1 MDGIERADRF
11 TGECLAGAINYLR
24 RDAQQM
30 PMSGSGSEMR
40 TPVSSFPLAQ
50 VAYRQ
55 GVA

>member
-1 MDGIERADRF
+1 
-11 TGECLAGAINYLR
+11 
-24 RDAQQM
+24 M